1 MQKLPEV
8 SSTQKELRGISVFV
22 TNLAKYNNG
31 ELIGEWLDLPTK
43 PKTIKQCFKRA
54 ISHFI

>member
-43 PKTIKQCFKRA
+43 QCFKRA
-54 ISHFI
+54 ISRFI